1 MKQCITIKRCHASSV
16 LLNPSKYLFTQKWEG
31 HILLLFYSGLI
42 SSFQITLSAEEEP
55 STTPFVLLALLLL
68 LLPLLFTLW
77 KLLVLFAER
86 SHKNTECNP

>member
-1 MKQCITIKRCHASSV
+1 MKQRITIKHCHASSV
-16 LLNPSKYLFTQKWEG
+16 LLNPSKYLFTQNREG

-42 SSFQITLSAEEEP
+42 SSFRITLSAEEEP

-68 LLPLLFTLW
+68 LLPLLFTLR